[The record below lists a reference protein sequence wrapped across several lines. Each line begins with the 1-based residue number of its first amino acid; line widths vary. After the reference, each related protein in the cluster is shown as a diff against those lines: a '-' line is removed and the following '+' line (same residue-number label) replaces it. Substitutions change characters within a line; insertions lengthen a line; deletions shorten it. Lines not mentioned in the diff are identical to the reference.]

1 MPSMSIEVE
10 IIRPTRVIDDAIRG
24 ILTYMWVSQSD
35 ERKAE
40 LEALKRER
48 EKARRLDEKGWM
60 LKRGN

>member
-1 MPSMSIEVE
+1 MSIEVE

-24 ILTYMWVSQSD
+24 ILTNMWVSQSD